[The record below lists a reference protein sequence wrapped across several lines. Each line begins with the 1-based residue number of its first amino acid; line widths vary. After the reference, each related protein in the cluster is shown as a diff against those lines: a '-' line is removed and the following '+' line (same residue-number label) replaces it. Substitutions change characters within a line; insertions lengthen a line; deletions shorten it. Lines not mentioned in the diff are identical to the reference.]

1 MTAGN
6 ALAAPRSAFVLVV
19 TTLVGL
25 HACMAATRVAA
36 SLSVLAQ
43 GYPEWVVGV
52 LLSLYAVAP
61 IVLSLW
67 AGRLADR
74 FGFHRPVTW
83 AVAMA
88 LTGAALPV
96 ATQHLAALAVSGVLT
111 GGAVSVAAVAIQ
123 REAGLMAR
131 DAGDL
136 KRVFSWVS
144 LGPALSNM
152 LAPVITGLL
161 IDHFG
166 FRSAFAFGA
175 LLPLLAVAAAWRVP
189 RTPLPADADGA
200 RLPQSGAF
208 ELLRLPVLRN
218 LLLVNVAMAACWDAH
233 SFTVP
238 VVGHAREL
246 SASAIGLV
254 LGAFALAATVVRLA
268 ISAWADRLDEGR
280 ALRAAM
286 MLATAV
292 LLVYAWLPGAAGM
305 MIGSA
310 LLGVA
315 LGSVQPMVLSAL
327 HQAAPPD
334 RQGQAL
340 ALRMVFTNL
349 ATIAMPAGFGLLAVL
364 AGNAAPMWLMAVLL
378 VAARWPANR
387 LVLQAGASEPDARRA

>member
-25 HACMAATRVAA
+25 HACMAATRIAA

-83 AVAMA
+83 AVGMA

-166 FRSAFAFGA
+166 YRSAFAFGA

-200 RLPQSGAF
+200 TLPQSGAF

-310 LLGVA
+310 LLGLA

-387 LVLQAGASEPDARRA
+387 LALHAGASEPDARRA

>member
-6 ALAAPRSAFVLVV
+6 AVAAPRSAFVLVV

-83 AVAMA
+83 AVGMA

-166 FRSAFAFGA
+166 YRSAFAFGA

-189 RTPLPADADGA
+189 RTPLPADVDGA
-200 RLPQSGAF
+200 TLPQSGAF

-310 LLGVA
+310 LLGLA

-387 LVLQAGASEPDARRA
+387 LVLHAGASEPDARRA

>member
-83 AVAMA
+83 AVGMA

-166 FRSAFAFGA
+166 YRSAFAFGA

-310 LLGVA
+310 LLGLA

-387 LVLQAGASEPDARRA
+387 LLLHAGASEPDARRA

>member
-83 AVAMA
+83 AVSMA

-166 FRSAFAFGA
+166 YRSAFAFGA

-310 LLGVA
+310 LLGLA

-387 LVLQAGASEPDARRA
+387 LVLHAGASEPDARRA

>member
-1 MTAGN
+1 MIAGN

-83 AVAMA
+83 AVGMA

-310 LLGVA
+310 LLGLA

-327 HQAAPPD
+327 HQAAPPE

-387 LVLQAGASEPDARRA
+387 LVLHAGTSEPDARRA

>member
-83 AVAMA
+83 AVGMA

-166 FRSAFAFGA
+166 YRSAFAFGA

-310 LLGVA
+310 LLGLA

-387 LVLQAGASEPDARRA
+387 LVLQTGASEPDARRA

>member
-83 AVAMA
+83 AVGMA

-166 FRSAFAFGA
+166 YRSAFAFGA

-200 RLPQSGAF
+200 TLPQRGAF

-286 MLATAV
+286 LLATAV

-305 MIGSA
+305 MVGSA
-310 LLGVA
+310 LLGLA

>member
-83 AVAMA
+83 AVGMA

-166 FRSAFAFGA
+166 YRSAFAFGA

-200 RLPQSGAF
+200 TLPQSGAF

-268 ISAWADRLDEGR
+268 ISTWADRLDEGR

-310 LLGVA
+310 LLGLA

-387 LVLQAGASEPDARRA
+387 LVLHAGASEPDARRA

>member
-83 AVAMA
+83 AVGMA

-166 FRSAFAFGA
+166 YRSAFAFGA

-200 RLPQSGAF
+200 TLPQRGAF

-305 MIGSA
+305 MVGSA
-310 LLGVA
+310 LLGLA

>member
-6 ALAAPRSAFVLVV
+6 AVAAPRSAFVLVV
-19 TTLVGL
+19 ATLVGL

-83 AVAMA
+83 AVGMA

-166 FRSAFAFGA
+166 YRSAFAFGA

-200 RLPQSGAF
+200 TLPQSGAF

-310 LLGVA
+310 LLGLA

-387 LVLQAGASEPDARRA
+387 LVLHAGASEPDARRA

>member
-83 AVAMA
+83 AVGMA

-166 FRSAFAFGA
+166 YRSAFAFGA

-200 RLPQSGAF
+200 TLPQRGAF

-218 LLLVNVAMAACWDAH
+218 LLLVNVAMAACWDVH

-305 MIGSA
+305 MVGSA
-310 LLGVA
+310 LLGLA

>member
-6 ALAAPRSAFVLVV
+6 ASAAPRSAFVLVV
-19 TTLVGL
+19 ATLVGL

-36 SLSVLAQ
+36 SLSVLAH
-43 GYPEWVVGV
+43 GHPEWVVGV

-83 AVAMA
+83 AVGMA
-88 LTGAALPV
+88 LVGAALPV
-96 ATQHLAALAVSGVLT
+96 VSQQFAALAVSGLLT

-131 DAGDL
+131 GAGDL

-166 FRSAFAFGA
+166 YRAAFAFGA
-175 LLPLLAVAAAWRVP
+175 VLPLLAVAAAWRVP
-189 RTPLPADADGA
+189 RTPLPADPTDAV
-200 RLPQSGAF
+200 LPQRGAF
-208 ELLRLPVLRN
+208 ELLRLPLLRN
-218 LLLVNVAMAACWDAH
+218 LLLVNVAMAASWDAH

-254 LGAFALAATVVRLA
+254 LGSFALAATLVRLV
-268 ISAWADRLDEGR
+268 ISTWADRLDEAR

-286 MLATAV
+286 TLATAV
-292 LLVYAWLPGAAGM
+292 LLFYAWLPGAAGM

-310 LLGVA
+310 LLGLA
-315 LGSVQPMVLSAL
+315 LGSVQPMVLSML
-327 HQAAPPD
+327 HQAAPPE

-340 ALRMVFTNL
+340 ALRMVFTNV
-349 ATIAMPAGFGLLAVL
+349 ATIAMPAGFGLLAVVT
-364 AGNAAPMWLMAVLL
+364 ASAAPMWLMAALL
-378 VAARWPANR
+378 VAARWPVQR
-387 LVLQAGASEPDARRA
+387 LTLHAGASEADAGRI